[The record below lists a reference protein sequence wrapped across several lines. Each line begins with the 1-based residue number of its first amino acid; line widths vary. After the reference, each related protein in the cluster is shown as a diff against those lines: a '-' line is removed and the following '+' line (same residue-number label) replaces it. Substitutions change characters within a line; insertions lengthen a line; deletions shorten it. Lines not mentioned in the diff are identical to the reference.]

1 MTELEIRA
9 NVEANKKEII
19 SILEKIERPG
29 MDRLIEWLSKNDYF
43 TAPASTMYHSNYEG
57 GLAQHSLNVYRVLKD
72 KVKAY
77 GFDVSDESIA
87 ICGLLHD
94 LCKVNFYKVSTRN
107 KKNETTG
114 KWEQVPFYKVDDQVP
129 LGHGEKSIIILNSF
143 IKLTIDEMYAIRAH
157 MGGYEP
163 QQNWNMVS
171 GCWTK
176 SKWGVLLHAADL
188 EASYIYEEHL
198 EG

>member
-1 MTELEIRA
+1 MTELEIRS

-19 SILEKIERPG
+19 SILQEIKRPG
-29 MDRLIEWLSKNDYF
+29 IENLIDWLCKNDYF

-57 GLAQHSLNVYRVLKD
+57 GLAQHSLNVYRILKD
-72 KVKAY
+72 KVKHY
-77 GFDVSDESIA
+77 GFDVNNESVA

-94 LCKVNFYKVSTRN
+94 LCKVNFYKIGTRN

-114 KWEQVPFYKVDDQVP
+114 KWEQVPFYKVEDQVP

-143 IKLTIDEMYAIRAH
+143 IRLTIDEMYAIRAH

-163 QQNWNMVS
+163 KENWNTVS

-176 SKWGVLLHAADL
+176 NKWGVLLHAADL
-188 EASYIYEEHL
+188 EASYLYEKHIEY
-198 EG
+198 